1 MEKHYNVAKNCLFSK
16 TRTVS
21 RYITNLYTQALKE
34 VGLTP
39 VQYSMLTAI
48 QILKESNINDLS
60 SALHMDRTTINR
72 NLKPLIREGL
82 VFMNESSDRRV
93 RLIRITDE
101 GEAVYKKGYA
111 SWKQAQCEF
120 QNILGEEKRNEMS
133 ELLDEVIAVI
143 AKK

>member
-1 MEKHYNVAKNCLFSK
+1 MEKHYDVAKNCLFAK

-34 VGLTP
+34 VNMTP

-48 QILKESNINDLS
+48 QMLQESNINDLS
-60 SALHMDRTTINR
+60 SALKMDRTTINR

-82 VFMNESSDRRV
+82 VLMNESSDRRE
-93 RLIRITDE
+93 RLISVTKE
-101 GEAVYKKGYA
+101 GVELYEKGYA
-111 SWKQAQCEF
+111 HWEKAQCEF
-120 QNILGEEKRNEMS
+120 QNILGEEKRDEMS
-133 ELLDEVIAVI
+133 NLLDEIIKTI

>member
-1 MEKHYNVAKNCLFSK
+1 MEQHYDVAKNCLFAK

-34 VGLTP
+34 VNMTP

-48 QILKESNINDLS
+48 QILEESNINDLS
-60 SALHMDRTTINR
+60 TALKMDRTTINR

-82 VFMNESSDRRV
+82 VFMNESSDKRE
-93 RLIRITDE
+93 RLISITDE
-101 GEAVYKKGYA
+101 GRELYQKGYEN
-111 SWKQAQCEF
+111 WKQAQCEF
-120 QNILGEEKRNEMS
+120 QNILGEEKRDEMS
-133 ELLDEVIAVI
+133 NLLDEIIKTI

>member
-1 MEKHYNVAKNCLFSK
+1 MECQYDVAKNCLFSK
-16 TRTVS
+16 TRKVS

-48 QILKESNINDLS
+48 LILKEANINDLS
-60 SALHMDRTTINR
+60 SALKMDRTTINR
-72 NLKPLIREGL
+72 NLKPLIRDGW
-82 VFMNESSDRRV
+82 VFINESSDKRE
-93 RLIRITDE
+93 RIISITKE
-101 GEAVYKKGYA
+101 GKELYEKGYE

>member
-1 MEKHYNVAKNCLFSK
+1 MEQHYDVAKNCLFAK

-34 VGLTP
+34 VNMTP

-48 QILKESNINDLS
+48 QILEESNINDLS
-60 SALHMDRTTINR
+60 TALNMDRTTINR

-82 VFMNESSDRRV
+82 VFMNESSDKRE
-93 RLIRITDE
+93 RLISITDE
-101 GEAVYKKGYA
+101 GRELYQKGYEN
-111 SWKQAQCEF
+111 WKQAQCEF
-120 QNILGEEKRNEMS
+120 QNILGEEKRDEMS
-133 ELLDEVIAVI
+133 NLLDEIIKTI

>member
-93 RLIRITDE
+93 RLITITDE
-101 GEAVYKKGYA
+101 GEALYKKGYV
-111 SWKQAQCEF
+111 SWEKAQCEF
-120 QNILGEEKRNEMS
+120 QNILGEEKRDEMS
-133 ELLDEVIAVI
+133 NLLDEIIKTI

>member
-1 MEKHYNVAKNCLFSK
+1 MEYHHTVAKNCLFAK

-34 VGLTP
+34 VNMTP

-48 QILKESNINDLS
+48 QMLQEANINDLS
-60 SALHMDRTTINR
+60 SALKMDRTTINR
-72 NLKPLIREGL
+72 NLKPLIRDGL
-82 VFMNESSDRRV
+82 VLMNESSDRRE
-93 RLIRITDE
+93 RLISVTKE
-101 GEAVYKKGYA
+101 GAELYEKGYVN
-111 SWKQAQCEF
+111 WEKAQCEF

>member
-1 MEKHYNVAKNCLFSK
+1 MECYYDVVQNCLFSK

-48 QILKESNINDLS
+48 QILKEANINDLS

-93 RLIRITDE
+93 KLVTITDE
-101 GEAVYKKGYA
+101 GDALYKKAYA
-111 SWKQAQCEF
+111 SWEEAQCEF

>member
-1 MEKHYNVAKNCLFSK
+1 MEQHYDVAQNCLFSK

-34 VGLTP
+34 VSITP

-48 QILKESNINDLS
+48 QILNEANINDLS
-60 SALHMDRTTINR
+60 SALKMDRTTINR

-82 VFMNESSDRRV
+82 VFMNESSDRRE
-93 RLIRITDE
+93 RLISITNE
-101 GEAVYKKGYA
+101 GRELYQKGYDN
-111 SWKQAQCEF
+111 WKQAQCDF
-120 QNILGEEKRNEMS
+120 KNILGEEKRDEMS

>member
-1 MEKHYNVAKNCLFSK
+1 MEEHYDVAKNCLFAK

-34 VGLTP
+34 VNMTP

-48 QILKESNINDLS
+48 QVLKESNINDLS
-60 SALHMDRTTINR
+60 TALKMDRTTINR

-82 VFMNESSDRRV
+82 VFMNESSDKRE
-93 RLIRITDE
+93 RLISISNE
-101 GEAVYKKGYA
+101 GKELYKKGYEN
-111 SWKQAQCEF
+111 WQQAQCDF
-120 QNILGEEKRNEMS
+120 QHILGEEKRDEMNK
-133 ELLDEVIAVI
+133 LLDEVIAVI